1 MMGGDPMMHV
11 AIIMDGNGRWATAR
25 GRPREFGHRQGAE
38 SVREVVRAAPDL
50 GVRTLTLY
58 AFSSDNWKRPT
69 AEVAVLMKLFGRYLH
84 SEVAE
89 LKKNGV
95 RLQIVGRRD
104 RLAPALVRQMERAE
118 AQTSSSD
125 RLLLRLAVDY
135 SSRDL
140 MLAAVRA
147 AASASD
153 IERKDMATL
162 LGHAMNAGGPAPDVD
177 LLIRTG
183 GERRLSDFLLWECA
197 YAELLF
203 TSVMWPDFGGENLA
217 DAILDFR
224 ARNRRFGTVEAA
236 AS

>member
-1 MMGGDPMMHV
+1 MHV
-11 AIIMDGNGRWATAR
+11 AIIMDGNGRWAADR
-25 GRPREFGHRQGAE
+25 GRAREFGHRQGAE
-38 SVREVVRAAPDL
+38 SVREVVRAAPGL

-58 AFSSDNWKRPT
+58 AFSSDNWKRPA
-69 AEVAVLMKLFGRYLH
+69 AEVGVLMQLFRRYLR

-95 RLQIVGRRD
+95 QLQVLGRRD
-104 RLAPALVRQMERAE
+104 RLAPRLVQQIERAE
-118 AQTSSSD
+118 AQTGSCD

-140 MLAAVRA
+140 MLAAVRQ

-162 LGHAMNAGGPAPDVD
+162 LGNAMHGGGPAPDVD

-203 TSVMWPDFGGENLA
+203 TAVMWPDFSGANLA
-217 DAILDFR
+217 EAILDFQ
-224 ARNRRFGTVEAA
+224 ARDRRFGLVAAA

>member
-1 MMGGDPMMHV
+1 MIHV

-25 GRPREFGHRQGAE
+25 GRAREFGHRKGTAA
-38 SVREVVRAAPDL
+38 VRRVVEASPDL
-50 GVRTLTLY
+50 GVHTLTLY
-58 AFSSDNWKRPT
+58 AFSSDNWKRPQS
-69 AEVAVLMKLFGRYLH
+69 EVSVLMKLFGRYLR
-84 SEVAE
+84 SEVAD

-95 RLQIVGRRD
+95 RLQVVGRRD
-104 RLAPALVRQMERAE
+104 RLAPALVQEMERAE
-118 AQTSSSD
+118 EATAD
-125 RLLLRLAVDY
+125 GERLLLRLAVDY

-140 MLAAVRA
+140 MLEAVRA

-162 LGHAMNAGGPAPDVD
+162 LGQAMHGGGPAPDVD

-197 YAELLF
+197 YAELYF
-203 TSVMWPDFGGENLA
+203 TTVMWPDYAAEHLA
-217 DAILDFR
+217 EAIRDFR
-224 ARNRRFGTVEAA
+224 SRDRRFGEVAA